1 MGTAALTTRG
11 MNEQALR
18 QVAGFIIE
26 ALKAPTDESHL
37 AKVNQAVVE
46 MLKSYP
52 VPADAK

>member
-1 MGTAALTTRG
+1 
-11 MNEQALR
+11 
-18 QVAGFIIE
+18 VAGFIIE

-46 MLKSYP
+46 MLKCYP

>member
-26 ALKAPTDESHL
+26 ALKSPTDESHL